1 MSGQGY
7 PEGWKG
13 YRLDHIMPVGIRI
26 LTQLAFMNLS
36 RWNFPEI
43 YDILLDF
50 EASDRSLMNLFLSW
64 KRLNGAMPHDRFT
77 RLHPTLRCILTQR
90 CAARP

>member
-26 LTQLAFMNLS
+26 LAELAFIKLS

-43 YDILLDF
+43 YDILLDWK
-50 EASDRSLMNLFLSW
+50 ASDRSLVNLFLSW
-64 KRLNGAMPHDRFT
+64 KRLKWGNAT
-77 RLHPTLRCILTQR
+77 
-90 CAARP
+90 